1 MAFEKILKAK
11 KDNGKSYMIL
21 IGVKELVLPFC
32 FTASRK
38 NLPLDGI
45 VLINEPSPAPEDYSG
60 VPIIDLNRNPLPVK
74 QTMLIFAM
82 PQQPLQALSQS
93 FAETGFG
100 AMIALDNDDI
110 SEMFSILQFE
120 NFLVEKLR
128 AELRQTPCERVLLFN
143 QGSRVSAIK
152 NILSMS
158 GVPLDDVID
167 SFEQKTDDALL
178 ILPIENAQH
187 REVFQ
192 SPALRNSER
201 ILPLD
206 NGDLLAAEHYWNAHR
221 MFFDYFDLNNVPDFV
236 AKFEARLKNINNSY
250 DGVNFSVLNVDNE
263 DRVTTA
269 CAQSLIDVDKKILHI
284 VIPINRQGNQLN
296 YEAASRNALLK
307 KVTTHLRAL
316 TPESREFWRYFIKKH
331 PERVSYSASV
341 YDYYAFRYRLEP
353 LKIDSSAIE
362 FSAEERKQLCREKS
376 AKYSATADDM
386 IVSDSPAQR
395 WLAMLL
401 EVPIVLVNMA
411 TYTLDEKLIVR
422 SDKSPML
429 ILPRKIFH
437 EPSRRL
443 LGLPEI
449 LGLEEQ
455 TPNSDI
461 RMQFFNQNG
470 IKTVENTP
478 EEIRAAIDEM
488 RKMYHK
494 VNVNSNP
501 DDEYMSNTFQR
512 LIGKSRDKRPRDLIK
527 NEISLNFL
535 RNNKYILG
543 AIYAQAP
550 RFALKNFL
558 PTNELSDLKIKRKS
572 KIKIRIP
579 YIRFWNTLRTIC
591 EACRQDRDIDL
602 LLIANENYEK
612 DQLIRQGYNCIIASE
627 YDVKS
632 DQPDIF
638 ALNYLYGDA
647 HRKLGDIRKYT
658 HRVIVTSHALVL
670 YGGLNGFIKQVDE
683 YWEPY
688 SPDYY
693 LFDSLLYQKLRTV
706 DYFKDKPLVEMG
718 NSKYDGIFKACNSVK
733 SVDGWEKLN
742 GKKVIL
748 WTTDHGIYEG
758 SGVIDDT
765 SFDIYAKDIF
775 KYIREHSDMAMI
787 FRPHSTFLLELTK
800 YYSIWSEDTLNEF
813 REWCHNSFNVIFDET
828 DNYDN
833 AFSVS
838 DAILVDPHC
847 GIVAS
852 ALPTMKPIC
861 LPYRSRNVKEH
872 DMEIMNSYY
881 KAYSCKEIFDFFK
894 MVEHGD
900 DPMRSEREKTA
911 REYVKHFDGKN
922 GWRIKEFMKQAF
934 QSKIMT

>member
-1 MAFEKILKAK
+1 
-11 KDNGKSYMIL
+11 MIL

-82 PQQPLQALSQS
+82 PQQPLQALSQL
-93 FAETGFG
+93 FAEKGFG

-178 ILPIENAQH
+178 ILPIENSH
-187 REVFQ
+187 RREIFQ
-192 SPALRNSER
+192 SPALRNNER

-269 CAQSLIDVDKKILHI
+269 CAQSFIDVDKKILHI

-331 PERVSYSASV
+331 PERVSYSAS
-341 YDYYAFRYRLEP
+341 EP

-401 EVPIVLVNMA
+401 EVPIVLVNMS
-411 TYTLDEKLIVR
+411 TYTLDEKLSVR

-455 TPNSDI
+455 IPNFDI
-461 RMQFFNQNG
+461 RMQFFNANA
-470 IKTVENTP
+470 INLISNTP
-478 EEIRAAIDEM
+478 DEIQSAIDEM
-488 RKMYHK
+488 IEKDR
-494 VNVNSNP
+494 
-501 DDEYMSNTFQR
+501 
-512 LIGKSRDKRPRDLIK
+512 G
-527 NEISLNFL
+527 
-535 RNNKYILG
+535 G
-543 AIYAQAP
+543 
-550 RFALKNFL
+550 
-558 PTNELSDLKIKRKS
+558 LKIQ
-572 KIKIRIP
+572 IP
-579 YIRFWNTLRTIC
+579 M
-591 EACRQDRDIDL
+591 
-602 LLIANENYEK
+602 
-612 DQLIRQGYNCIIASE
+612 
-627 YDVKS
+627 
-632 DQPDIF
+632 
-638 ALNYLYGDA
+638 
-647 HRKLGDIRKYT
+647 
-658 HRVIVTSHALVL
+658 
-670 YGGLNGFIKQVDE
+670 
-683 YWEPY
+683 
-688 SPDYY
+688 
-693 LFDSLLYQKLRTV
+693 TV
-706 DYFKDKPLVEMG
+706 
-718 NSKYDGIFKACNSVK
+718 
-733 SVDGWEKLN
+733 
-742 GKKVIL
+742 
-748 WTTDHGIYEG
+748 
-758 SGVIDDT
+758 
-765 SFDIYAKDIF
+765 
-775 KYIREHSDMAMI
+775 
-787 FRPHSTFLLELTK
+787 
-800 YYSIWSEDTLNEF
+800 
-813 REWCHNSFNVIFDET
+813 
-828 DNYDN
+828 
-833 AFSVS
+833 
-838 DAILVDPHC
+838 
-847 GIVAS
+847 
-852 ALPTMKPIC
+852 
-861 LPYRSRNVKEH
+861 
-872 DMEIMNSYY
+872 
-881 KAYSCKEIFDFFK
+881 
-894 MVEHGD
+894 
-900 DPMRSEREKTA
+900 
-911 REYVKHFDGKN
+911 
-922 GWRIKEFMKQAF
+922 
-934 QSKIMT
+934 